1 MVKSLK
7 KGSER
12 IFRDLLRATF
22 SGLSKNVKVDKNL
35 DLILCFVCG
44 GLTFDFFCYIIYR
57 ASEAPNIFKK
67 NRNKCRGRI
76 YPTREVV
83 QTYTGLINQT
93 PTSLK

>member
-1 MVKSLK
+1 LEKIARQVKTSVNKGELQGRNLIVTFQFIFFKFFSFSMVKSLK

-44 GLTFDFFCYIIYR
+44 LYF
-57 ASEAPNIFKK
+57 
-67 NRNKCRGRI
+67 
-76 YPTREVV
+76 
-83 QTYTGLINQT
+83 
-93 PTSLK
+93 